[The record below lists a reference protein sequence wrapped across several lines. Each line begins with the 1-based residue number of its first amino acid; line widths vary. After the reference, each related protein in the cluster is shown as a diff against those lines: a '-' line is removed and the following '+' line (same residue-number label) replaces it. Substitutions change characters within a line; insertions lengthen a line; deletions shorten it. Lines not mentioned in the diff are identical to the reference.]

1 MTPVLVSG
9 GTGYAGRFI
18 VEHLLAKGYEV
29 TVGSRATPEP
39 GFFSTNVRHV
49 PLWLDP
55 DTDQTGA
62 FDGIHAFVHAA
73 FDHIPG
79 KYRGGEGDDPHGFRR
94 ANLDGSIRLFQTA
107 RAAGVRRCIFLS
119 SRAAYGRQPPGTVLT
134 EDMQCKPET
143 LYGEVKLEAERSLAL
158 SSGQDFVTASLR
170 ATGIYGPAGPG
181 RSHKW
186 AGLFADYLSG
196 RPVSP
201 RIGTEVHG
209 EDVAGAVRLM
219 IEADATLINS
229 QTFNVSDILTGH
241 HEILAIVRQQTGCPH
256 PLPGTL
262 DQTGYNRMSSEKMEA
277 LGWRPGGADL
287 LQQTIGELIGETA

>member
-1 MTPVLVSG
+1 MTRVLVSG

-29 TVGSRATPEP
+29 TVGSRAAPEP
-39 GFFSTNVRHV
+39 GFFSTCVRHV

-55 DTDQTGA
+55 DIDQIGA
-62 FDGIHAFVHAA
+62 FNGIQAFVHAA
-73 FDHIPG
+73 FDHVPG

-94 ANLDGSIRLFQTA
+94 ANLDGSVRLFEAA
-107 RAAGVRRCIFLS
+107 RDAGVRRCIFLS

-134 EDMQCKPET
+134 EDMQGKPET

-158 SSGQDFVTASLR
+158 SSGPDFVTVSLR

-219 IEADATLINS
+219 IEADAALINS